1 MHLIALG
8 FGGLGLGLLL
18 GMVIG
23 VAAADD
29 QAAVDDLTQQVT
41 LLEKQATDAEQVA
54 ADVRTEADA
63 EISSAHADA
72 LAQVTTENAARQAQ
86 LDARAVELDGREA
99 GLAQR
104 EEAVN
109 VLEQQAA
116 DGSIPGDGVYLVG
129 TEVAPG
135 TYRAASPDDC
145 YWERRSGL
153 SGEFSDLIT
162 NGIGAG
168 DATVTIKASDVA
180 FSAQRCGT
188 WARIN

>member
-1 MHLIALG
+1 MHLITLG
-8 FGGLGLGLLL
+8 FGGLGLLL

-41 LLEKQATDAEQVA
+41 LLEKQATGAEQVA

-72 LAQVTTENAARQAQ
+72 LAQVTTDNAARQAE

-104 EEAVN
+104 EEAVK

-116 DGSIPGDGVYLVG
+116 DGSIPGDGVYLG
-129 TEVAPG
+129 
-135 TYRAASPDDC
+135 R
-145 YWERRSGL
+145 
-153 SGEFSDLIT
+153 
-162 NGIGAG
+162 NGGGAG
-168 DATVTIKASDVA
+168 HLSSRQPRRLLLGAPVRTVGRV
-180 FSAQRCGT
+180 QRPDHQRDRC
-188 WARIN
+188 R